1 MCKLLV
7 LLVLSFT
14 FFSHAQ
20 IPTSNF
26 TANPLVVC
34 LGVPV
39 NFNNTSTPNG
49 LSTIVSNAWDF
60 GDGALSMQVSPSHT
74 FTTAGTFTVT
84 LVVTNSNGTVDAEIK
99 TGYITVNPLPIVAF
113 SINGLGCTVP
123 LTLAF
128 VNSSSSGANFSYA
141 WNFGNSQN
149 ASVANPPNITY
160 NSAGSYTINLNVTN
174 TITSCMASSSQNIQV
189 ANFQAGINAPT
200 YGCVGQPISFQD
212 NSTAGANSWSWNF
225 GGQGASSSENPS
237 FAFNAPGTY
246 TVQLTSQN
254 TSSGCTST
262 ITQTITIQ
270 ANTNPIFSANPT
282 SNCAPGLIQFTSSTT
297 IPGTYVWNFG
307 DGQIHTGVTPPPH
320 IYTQS
325 GFYDVTL
332 SLLTAAGCTGS
343 TTLYDYIN
351 ITNVEAG
358 FFALDT
364 AGCDPLVV
372 QFIDTSFTPSNPI
385 VSWEWNFG
393 NGNTYNGPIPPNQTY
408 PIGVYNVQLIIT
420 TQSGCKDTIIKYGY
434 VTVGHIDSVYFTNAP
449 LIACSN
455 DDVIFTSSTYISVP
469 HNANEVT
476 YFWDFGDG
484 TSIDQNPTHQFESD
498 TGYFDVTFIA
508 DFRGCKDTF
517 TVENA
522 VYILAPIAQF
532 SPSAFLFC
540 NPNSFPV
547 NVAIN
552 DNSIHGLLADNVAM
566 HYEFSDGSPNVNFSN
581 AQLDVLNG
589 GNTNHAFSG
598 YGSYNIEQVIHN
610 YTTGC
615 SDSINSTIN
624 ISQLDGQ
631 FTLSNDTVC
640 NGTAITVA
648 DISTSW
654 SNGNM
659 SHPIVEWYY
668 NTGNGPILFGPNQT
682 YTYSAPGN
690 YTISLSVL
698 NSVGCTAT
706 ETKQVKVVNKPI
718 AGLSTDQNNGCSPFT
733 VAFTNTSFSTPTG
746 LPISS
751 FNTSF
756 SDDNSILTTTNIN
769 QPINHTFID
778 VGTYSATIVATDVFG
793 CTSFPMQ
800 VFITI
805 TKPTVAFEIDS
816 VFCDLD
822 TNQTLNFSSG
832 NGPLTHEWFLNGSS
846 INSTTNTG
854 VTLTNPQ
861 NGQLS
866 NSHILTLVT
875 TDANGCKDTLNRTLI
890 MSTPLAIPNFFFTGA
905 VPNANG
911 EYDCPPIFCNF
922 QDSSFS
928 YGDITSWNW
937 SFGNGNNS
945 ILQNPSNTLVT
956 NGTFDLNFIV
966 TDEFGC
972 TDDSTVLD
980 YISIGG
986 PMGTP
991 NWLQDATICAQGA
1004 QFYLSNI
1011 SNIDSLVWSLGDGTI
1026 YSDSLNFN
1034 YIYATPGTYQ
1044 PSVTIFDSIGCQIL
1058 LSLNPIT
1065 VNDDDLDAFFVP
1077 NPVYADING
1086 VIDFMDQST
1095 FTNSPIVSWTWNLD
1109 GNSSFTWNTNTAPTT
1124 SFAQGGPHVITL
1136 TVVDQLGC
1144 VSYYETTVFV
1154 SDPDIWIPNVFSP
1167 NSDGVNDFV
1176 VLPYPAFKSYDI
1188 SIFNRWGNLIKIL
1201 EDQTGV
1207 AVWDGLSTDGK
1218 PHTDGVYF
1226 YLLNGVM
1233 LGGTKVKKQGFITLI
1248 RGD

>member
-1 MCKLLV
+1 
-7 LLVLSFT
+7 
-14 FFSHAQ
+14 
-20 IPTSNF
+20 
-26 TANPLVVC
+26 
-34 LGVPV
+34 
-39 NFNNTSTPNG
+39 
-49 LSTIVSNAWDF
+49 
-60 GDGALSMQVSPSHT
+60 
-74 FTTAGTFTVT
+74 
-84 LVVTNSNGTVDAEIK
+84 
-99 TGYITVNPLPIVAF
+99 
-113 SINGLGCTVP
+113 
-123 LTLAF
+123 
-128 VNSSSSGANFSYA
+128 
-141 WNFGNSQN
+141 
-149 ASVANPPNITY
+149 
-160 NSAGSYTINLNVTN
+160 
-174 TITSCMASSSQNIQV
+174 
-189 ANFQAGINAPT
+189 
-200 YGCVGQPISFQD
+200 
-212 NSTAGANSWSWNF
+212 
-225 GGQGASSSENPS
+225 
-237 FAFNAPGTY
+237 
-246 TVQLTSQN
+246 
-254 TSSGCTST
+254 
-262 ITQTITIQ
+262 
-270 ANTNPIFSANPT
+270 
-282 SNCAPGLIQFTSSTT
+282 
-297 IPGTYVWNFG
+297 
-307 DGQIHTGVTPPPH
+307 
-320 IYTQS
+320 
-325 GFYDVTL
+325 
-332 SLLTAAGCTGS
+332 
-343 TTLYDYIN
+343 
-351 ITNVEAG
+351 
-358 FFALDT
+358 
-364 AGCDPLVV
+364 
-372 QFIDTSFTPSNPI
+372 
-385 VSWEWNFG
+385 
-393 NGNTYNGPIPPNQTY
+393 
-408 PIGVYNVQLIIT
+408 
-420 TQSGCKDTIIKYGY
+420 
-434 VTVGHIDSVYFTNAP
+434 
-449 LIACSN
+449 
-455 DDVIFTSSTYISVP
+455 VP

-540 NPNSFPV
+540 NPNSFPI

-690 YTISLSVL
+690 YTISLLVL

-778 VGTYSATIVATDVFG
+778 VGTYSATIIATDVFG

-800 VFITI
+800 VVITI

-1058 LSLNPIT
+1058 LPLNPIT
-1065 VNDDDLDAFFVP
+1065 VNDDNLDAFFVP

-1086 VIDFMDQST
+1086 VINFMDQST

-1109 GNSSFTWNTNTAPTT
+1109 GISSFTWNTNTAPTT

-1136 TVVDQLGC
+1136 SVVDQLGC

-1176 VLPYPAFKSYDI
+1176 VLPYPAFKLYDI

>member
-1 MCKLLV
+1 
-7 LLVLSFT
+7 
-14 FFSHAQ
+14 
-20 IPTSNF
+20 
-26 TANPLVVC
+26 
-34 LGVPV
+34 
-39 NFNNTSTPNG
+39 
-49 LSTIVSNAWDF
+49 
-60 GDGALSMQVSPSHT
+60 
-74 FTTAGTFTVT
+74 
-84 LVVTNSNGTVDAEIK
+84 
-99 TGYITVNPLPIVAF
+99 
-113 SINGLGCTVP
+113 
-123 LTLAF
+123 
-128 VNSSSSGANFSYA
+128 
-141 WNFGNSQN
+141 
-149 ASVANPPNITY
+149 
-160 NSAGSYTINLNVTN
+160 
-174 TITSCMASSSQNIQV
+174 
-189 ANFQAGINAPT
+189 
-200 YGCVGQPISFQD
+200 
-212 NSTAGANSWSWNF
+212 
-225 GGQGASSSENPS
+225 
-237 FAFNAPGTY
+237 
-246 TVQLTSQN
+246 
-254 TSSGCTST
+254 
-262 ITQTITIQ
+262 
-270 ANTNPIFSANPT
+270 
-282 SNCAPGLIQFTSSTT
+282 
-297 IPGTYVWNFG
+297 
-307 DGQIHTGVTPPPH
+307 
-320 IYTQS
+320 
-325 GFYDVTL
+325 
-332 SLLTAAGCTGS
+332 
-343 TTLYDYIN
+343 
-351 ITNVEAG
+351 
-358 FFALDT
+358 
-364 AGCDPLVV
+364 
-372 QFIDTSFTPSNPI
+372 
-385 VSWEWNFG
+385 
-393 NGNTYNGPIPPNQTY
+393 
-408 PIGVYNVQLIIT
+408 
-420 TQSGCKDTIIKYGY
+420 
-434 VTVGHIDSVYFTNAP
+434 
-449 LIACSN
+449 
-455 DDVIFTSSTYISVP
+455 
-469 HNANEVT
+469 
-476 YFWDFGDG
+476 
-484 TSIDQNPTHQFESD
+484 
-498 TGYFDVTFIA
+498 
-508 DFRGCKDTF
+508 
-517 TVENA
+517 
-522 VYILAPIAQF
+522 
-532 SPSAFLFC
+532 
-540 NPNSFPV
+540 
-547 NVAIN
+547 
-552 DNSIHGLLADNVAM
+552 
-566 HYEFSDGSPNVNFSN
+566 
-581 AQLDVLNG
+581 
-589 GNTNHAFSG
+589 
-598 YGSYNIEQVIHN
+598 
-610 YTTGC
+610 
-615 SDSINSTIN
+615 
-624 ISQLDGQ
+624 
-631 FTLSNDTVC
+631 
-640 NGTAITVA
+640 
-648 DISTSW
+648 
-654 SNGNM
+654 M

-1233 LGGTKVKKQGFITLI
+1233 LGGTKVNKQGFITLI
-1248 RGD
+1248 R